1 MDHPMHIPWTRT
13 NQLRTTPPAPEVR
26 AEPKDLFQRLTEFL
40 VKTLAP
46 FPEAR
51 EALCLALESFHVD
64 ARPVVA
70 T

>member
-1 MDHPMHIPWTRT
+1 MDTD
-13 NQLRTTPPAPEVR
+13 QQTTHNKAT
-26 AEPKDLFQRLTEFL
+26 PKKSEDLFQRLTEFL

-51 EALCLALESFHVD
+51 EALCLALMNFDPE
-64 ARPVVA
+64 PV

>member
-13 NQLRTTPPAPEVR
+13 NKLRTRTPAPEVHQK
-26 AEPKDLFQRLTEFL
+26 PKDLFQRLTEFL

-51 EALCLALESFHVD
+51 EALCLALMNFDPE
-64 ARPVVA
+64 PV

>member
-13 NQLRTTPPAPEVR
+13 NKLRTTPTTPEVHQ
-26 AEPKDLFQRLTEFL
+26 PKDLFQRLTEFL

-51 EALCLALESFHVD
+51 EALCLALVNFEQH
-64 ARPVVA
+64 PVA
-70 T
+70 IT